1 MIRLSSLFWLA
12 LVLISGFAMF
22 KVKYAVQDLDDEL
35 GRVRKQT
42 VAEQQEI
49 RVLNAEWSYLTQP
62 ERLAEL
68 NRKFLSLAPIPTKQ
82 LQQSIDGIPLRPPA
96 PPALPAEEPAIA
108 AAAPSAAPAP
118 DTVAAATGPATPE
131 PAASRATSMAEL
143 VAAAL
148 QSGAETDEPAA
159 GDTVAPGSARPVPAR
174 VATLK
179 PETGL
184 RLVKASATGRPHTL
198 DDLFAQVGGDR

>member
-22 KVKYAVQDLDDEL
+22 KVKYAVQDRDDAL
-35 GRVRKQT
+35 VRTRKQT

-82 LQQSIDGIPLRPPA
+82 LQHSIDDIPLRPPP
-96 PPALPAEEPAIA
+96 PPALPADPVAVAATTPEAAAPAGAQTDAASAVPQPAASATSLDQLIA
-108 AAAPSAAPAP
+108 AAIAPANAAEP
-118 DTVAAATGPATPE
+118 VA
-131 PAASRATSMAEL
+131 
-143 VAAAL
+143 
-148 QSGAETDEPAA
+148 
-159 GDTVAPGSARPVPAR
+159 VAPAVLPTAERRPVPAK

-179 PETGL
+179 SETPV
-184 RLVKASATGRPHTL
+184 RLAKTAAGGHPHTL
-198 DDLFAQVGGDR
+198 DQLFAEIDGGR